1 MTIVAPAWKILE
13 VIEMVVAKKKESKTN
28 ATSEPDYDEPMPES
42 RTSNPTGDEIL
53 KVMLNTPPSPRKGD
67 GS

>member
-1 MTIVAPAWKILE
+1 
-13 VIEMVVAKKKESKTN
+13 MVVAKKNESKTN
-28 ATSEPDYDEPMPES
+28 STNAPDYDELMLES

-53 KVMLNTPPSPRKGD
+53 ARMLNTPPSPRKGD